1 LNEQARPSAQRD
13 KPAQPQ
19 DPSRETGAAAGWY
32 PDPQVPGQQRYWD
45 GSNWTDQKAPYAAQ
59 ATARAPAVADP
70 AQARQWG
77 MFAHLSALL
86 GGLVGG
92 FSFLGP
98 LIIYL
103 VKKDDDP
110 FIADQS
116 REALNFNLSA
126 LLYFVVVGF
135 ATVVLFIVLIGILLI
150 PVLIGMA
157 IAWLVLVIIGAT
169 RANRGELY
177 RYPLTIRFIS

>member
-1 LNEQARPSAQRD
+1 MTESSQAPGPSQ
-13 KPAQPQ
+13 QPG
-19 DPSRETGAAAGWY
+19 PAAGWY

-45 GSNWTDQKAPYAAQ
+45 GSTWTEQRAPYAAQ
-59 ATARAPAVADP
+59 AAAGPTAPVDP

-86 GGLVGG
+86 GAFVGG

-126 LLYFVVVGF
+126 LLYFLIVGF
-135 ATVVLFIVLIGILLI
+135 AAFLLAFVLIGFLLF
-150 PVLIGMA
+150 PVLIGMG
-157 IAWLVLVIIGAT
+157 IAWVVLVIIASM
-169 RANRGELY
+169 RSNRGELY